1 MRPSHI
7 ADDHTASNALPKSNI
22 GQDDNNGNNVD
33 NDDHALPKSWQFWSQ
48 WGVGGWLW

>member
-22 GQDDNNGNNVD
+22 GQGQDDNNGNNAD
-33 NDDHALPKSWQFWSQ
+33 NDDHALPKS
-48 WGVGGWLW
+48 